1 MKMSLFRIGLAFG
14 LLFLLAGRVQAVEKI
29 FSVNNGNINA
39 AGSWIPS
46 GAPTAGDTGIIGG
59 GGTVTTVVFNA
70 NLAGPPDAI
79 IVRTNGAIALN
90 ASMTTEHNI
99 ILAGGTLR
107 YGSGNYT
114 YGSTISLS
122 NESRFLTTS
131 GNNLSFTGLIQNAG
145 TEAGRL
151 VITNSSTNLTG
162 TITIRLAR
170 NTYSGGTVLCPGTVI
185 ISSTD
190 ALGTGPVELNPGAI
204 LNWGASISLAS
215 RILAQGGK
223 LLVSANWILRCTN
236 SVRGDLEVFS
246 TALTPNL
253 GGLIEDYSAS
263 ETGRLVK
270 TGSGVIILIS
280 PNTFSG
286 GTLVKEGVLTVLNG
300 PDRALGKGNVIVT
313 NGAEITLYN
322 VAEPSWPGAEI
333 IILSNASVRFSAF
346 PGTLYT
352 TNVIVREGGHFKGNT
367 IVGGYSIYDRVR
379 IEGRVFLNRY
389 PSQSGSHTWAGLFR
403 DGDVPGTLVLTGT
416 GTGSTF
422 IASANTY
429 TGGTEIEDGGP
440 NAFPLKLSGSGRM
453 PDVGQILIHTNGVMD
468 FNNISDTVGGLAG
481 VGRVNLGKAVVTVN
495 EGVSP
500 GTNSWQPG
508 LLTVVA
514 TSSLARIT
522 LASTATNLFHLR
534 TPGFQDQ
541 VLLQGPVGLTLTGA
555 IEIAGTPLIS
565 SGTYTLFDLDGG
577 SLRGSIPSL
586 TLPPLCSGT
595 LSTNS
600 GDVVLQLKVPEKG
613 TIMML
618 R

>member
-1 MKMSLFRIGLAFG
+1 MKMSVFSIGLAFG

-29 FSVNNGNINA
+29 FSVNNGNLNA
-39 AGSWIPS
+39 AGSWSPS
-46 GAPTAGDTGIIGG
+46 GVPGAGDTGIIGG
-59 GGTVTTVVFNA
+59 GGTITTAVFNA

-79 IVRTNGAIALN
+79 IVRTNGAIALSAN
-90 ASMTTEHNI
+90 MTTEHNI
-99 ILAGGTLR
+99 ILAGGILR
-107 YGSGNYT
+107 YGSGSYT
-114 YGSTISLS
+114 FGSTISLS

-131 GNNLSFTGLIQNAG
+131 GYNLSFTGLIQNAG
-145 TEAGRL
+145 AEAGRL
-151 VITNSSTNLTG
+151 IITNSSTNLTF
-162 TITIRLAR
+162 TITIRVAR
-170 NTYSGGTVLCPGTVI
+170 NTYSGGTVLCPGTLV

-204 LNWGASISLAS
+204 LNWGANISLAS
-215 RILAQGGK
+215 RIIAKGGR
-223 LLVSANWILRCTN
+223 LQVSANYSLRCTN
-236 SVRGDLEVFS
+236 SVRDDLEVFS
-246 TALTPNL
+246 SAATPSL

-270 TGSGVIILIS
+270 TGSGSIS
-280 PNTFSG
+280 LLNLNTFSG
-286 GTLVKEGVLTVLNG
+286 GTLVKEGTLIVNAV
-300 PDRALGKGNVIVT
+300 DKALGKGNVIVT

-352 TNVIVREGGHFKGNT
+352 TNVIVREGGHFKGNAA
-367 IVGGYSIYDRVR
+367 VGGYSIYDRVR

-389 PSQSGSHTWAGLFR
+389 LSQAGSHTWAGLFR

-429 TGGTEIEDGGP
+429 TGGTEIEDGGV

-453 PDVGQILIHTNGVMD
+453 PDVGQILIQTNGVMD
-468 FNNISDTVGGLAG
+468 FNNIGDTVGGLAG

-541 VLLQGPVGLTLTGA
+541 VILQGPVGLTLTGA

-565 SGTYTLFDLDGG
+565 SGTYTLFDLNGG
-577 SLRGSIPSL
+577 SLRGTIPSL

-595 LSTNS
+595 LNTNS